1 VESSQLAN
9 SGTAQGLSNQLTGN
23 AASVYGSLEPQLQAE
38 AAAPSGYTPSQIAS
52 QNTAA
57 QQSAGGTQAGAVGAG
72 GLYSART
79 RNAGGAQAAI
89 GSASRAA
96 GANLSKAAVGT
107 QVNNANLQQSQR
119 QSALGGLEGLNS
131 TEMGGGLNALGL
143 SNQALAGADQSA
155 VNNPWM
161 KLLTS
166 GIGAGGQAAQGYFQG
181 QGPCW
186 IAAELYGG
194 WNDPRTIIVRQW
206 IFGEFS
212 KSAVGSVVC
221 KAYSRFGERIA
232 AAIHARP
239 ILRKPFKVL
248 FDCALRRAQK

>member
-1 VESSQLAN
+1 MPKGVQGQQLAN

-131 TEMGGGLNALGL
+131 TELSGGENALGL
-143 SNQALAGADQSA
+143 SNSALTGAAQTGE
-155 VNNPWM
+155 NNPWM
-161 KLLTS
+161 KLLQS
-166 GIGAGGQAAQGYFQG
+166 GMGAAGQAAGGGAFG
-181 QGPCW
+181 Q
-186 IAAELYGG
+186 L
-194 WNDPRTIIVRQW
+194 
-206 IFGEFS
+206 
-212 KSAVGSVVC
+212 
-221 KAYSRFGERIA
+221 
-232 AAIHARP
+232 
-239 ILRKPFKVL
+239 
-248 FDCALRRAQK
+248 